1 VAETG
6 IAWPVDLEKKYGAQG
21 AAHFNDV
28 PALRGGAA
36 VAGPLNGDEHLAV
49 WMRTAALPAFRKLW
63 GRVLQDLP
71 AGALVTVTVANRRA
85 PRPALV
91 RAWLWP
97 PQRSG
102 EPTRARARARRY
114 NTYRFGGAKRVV
126 LSTAGW
132 LGGRNTFLG
141 AAYLA
146 VGGAS
151 LLSAASFFLLAWRL
165 PRRLGDPALLSWHD
179 AGADGGGA

>member
-1 VAETG
+1 MAETG

-97 PQRSG
+97 PQRSAMQFCTYLRHAG
-102 EPTRARARARRY
+102 VANLPMRRAASMRSGPTLLAGTGSAVRVAAVKGGAASQRAHARARADTTR
-114 NTYRFGGAKRVV
+114 
-126 LSTAGW
+126 TA
-132 LGGRNTFLG
+132 
-141 AAYLA
+141 
-146 VGGAS
+146 
-151 LLSAASFFLLAWRL
+151 SAAPSAWY
-165 PRRLGDPALLSWHD
+165 
-179 AGADGGGA
+179 